1 MVVGITG
8 GIGSGKSTVA
18 HMFSKLEN
26 VAIYIADIEA
36 KKLMNTSKT
45 IKGSLIETFG
55 AQTYINN
62 QLNRPYLAGIVFQ
75 DKNKLA
81 VLNTIVHPVVHQ
93 HLNDFI
99 NKNRSKDYILYENA
113 VLFENGSDQ
122 ICDKII
128 TVTAPLETK
137 IARVVK
143 RDGTTRKEV
152 LQRVKNQWT
161 DEKKL
166 LLSHYKIL
174 NISLDIT
181 NTKVLEIHNYLTKNK
196 STYKNISL

>member
-45 IKGSLIETFG
+45 IKDSLIETFG

-81 VLNTIVHPVVHQ
+81 VLNAIVHPVVHQ

-113 VLFENGSDQ
+113 ILFENGSDQ

>member
-18 HMFSKLEN
+18 NMFSKLEN

-45 IKGSLIETFG
+45 IKDSLIETFG
-55 AQTYINN
+55 EQTYVKNE
-62 QLNRPYLAGIVFQ
+62 LNRPYLAGIVFQ
-75 DKNKLA
+75 DKTKLA
-81 VLNTIVHPVVHQ
+81 VLNAIVHPVVHQ

-99 NKNRSKDYILYENA
+99 NKNSSKDYILYENA
-113 VLFENGSDQ
+113 ILFENGSDQ

-137 IARVVK
+137 IDRVVK
-143 RDGTTRKEV
+143 RDGTTKEEV

-174 NISLDIT
+174 NISLDVT
-181 NTKVLEIHNYLTKNK
+181 NAKVLEIHNYLTKNK